1 MEDSGTKTFW
11 LPKFFKISS
20 FMFHRRKKVKQVWN
34 DMRMSK

>member
-20 FMFHRRKKVKQVWN
+20 FMFHRKKVKQVWN
-34 DMRMSK
+34 DMRTSK